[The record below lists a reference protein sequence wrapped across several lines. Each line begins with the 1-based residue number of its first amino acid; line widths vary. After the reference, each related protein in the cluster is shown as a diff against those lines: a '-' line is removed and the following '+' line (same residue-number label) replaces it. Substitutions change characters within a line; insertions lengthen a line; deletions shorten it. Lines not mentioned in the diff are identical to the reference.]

1 MEGNRC
7 EAKIKELFEA
17 IYGRYSSLEEFVE
30 DANVPLSFL
39 EALERRNWESLP
51 EMVYVKAFLKKI
63 CVKLGLD
70 AEEMIRAVSECVS
83 DKEIKPEIVSIPVK
97 RSTLRVGI
105 GKFTFAFVLVLL
117 LLSAFFVY
125 KILRVGR
132 VVGKAAKV
140 TTNSSNSTAEAT
152 VRVSTAVNST
162 ERVGDSHKE
171 IEGKS
176 ETRKAEVVQLP
187 KLVVISKD
195 GVSWYRWSC
204 PDINLKKQGFVNMG
218 EKKEFSVNGTC
229 RIKLGNPEVVVLEF
243 GGKEYSYSG
252 NKPLLLEV
260 SPSGINVVRR

>member
-17 IYGRYSSLEEFVE
+17 IYSRYSSLEEFVE

-39 EALERRNWESLP
+39 EALERQDWEALP

-63 CVKLGLD
+63 CGKLGVD
-70 AEEMIRAVSECVS
+70 AGEMIQAISECVS

-97 RSTLRVGI
+97 RSALRVGI
-105 GKFTFAFVLVLL
+105 GRFTFAVVIILL

-125 KILRVGR
+125 KILKVGR

-140 TTNSSNSTAEAT
+140 TTNSTNFTA
-152 VRVSTAVNST
+152 
-162 ERVGDSHKE
+162 
-171 IEGKS
+171 
-176 ETRKAEVVQLP
+176 KAEVKASIVDNATESVEESQRKIERKP
-187 KLVVISKD
+187 EVRKVEVVKPSKLVVISKD

-229 RIKLGNPEVVVLEF
+229 RIKLGNPEAVVLRF
-243 GGKEYSYSG
+243 GGKEYTYSG

-260 SPSGINVVRR
+260 SSGGINVVRR